1 MDDLTPEQLEMLLA
15 TLGDSAEQDT
25 LSSEM
30 DAANKLRNYQPD
42 PTIQAGNMV
51 IPNYAGALAGIFQRG
66 KGEDQYN
73 TARDAQKELYGRQAE
88 ASRGFLE
95 ALNPASRLPP
105 NPAATFMA
113 DKLRRFG
120 INENT
125 MLQDPNFDPESL
137 QAPQIGTGGY

>member
-42 PTIQAGNMV
+42 PTIQAGRMV

-73 TARDAQKELYGRQAE
+73 TARDAQKDLYGRQAE

-95 ALNPASRLPP
+95 ALNPA
-105 NPAATFMA
+105 A
-113 DKLRRFG
+113 KLRRFG
-120 INENT
+120 VNENT
-125 MLQDPNFDPESL
+125 MMQDPNFDPESL